1 MDLSTRIMVSRRKM
15 AEWKRQNRLNASVRI
30 AILKKELD
38 QALTHGTRSTQEIQE
53 IRNELNQAYR
63 EEEHFWKIKSRNNW
77 LKLGDRHT
85 KVFYAA
91 AKQRLARNRI
101 MAIEDD
107 LGMIHRGD
115 ENNGVVASDYF
126 VDLFNIRLRFVLTCC
141 LTQVPNVIADLLR
154 VDGLS

>member
-1 MDLSTRIMVSRRKM
+1 MEKTEQIECFSTDSYFKERAGSGTNTWNPKHLRDSRDQ
-15 AEWKRQNRLNASVRI
+15 KRVEPSLQRG
-30 AILKKELD
+30 
-38 QALTHGTRSTQEIQE
+38 GTLLE
-53 IRNELNQAYR
+53 NQ
-63 EEEHFWKIKSRNNW
+63 SRNNW

-126 VDLFNIRLRFVLTCC
+126 VDLFKIRLRFVLTCC
-141 LTQVPNVIADLLR
+141 LTQVPNVIADLLS